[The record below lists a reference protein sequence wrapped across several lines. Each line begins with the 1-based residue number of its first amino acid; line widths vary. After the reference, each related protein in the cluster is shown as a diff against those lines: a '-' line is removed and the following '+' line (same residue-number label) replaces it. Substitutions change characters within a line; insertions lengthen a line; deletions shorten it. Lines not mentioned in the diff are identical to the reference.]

1 MQGGEAIG
9 SGRWVRVPG
18 PGGQGIWME
27 VKRIGVVPA
36 MTGTGLGALIL
47 GALEADGQD
56 AGMRGAQL
64 AVRSDQPRLVD
75 YYAALGYVL
84 ADNVDLTTM
93 NPLEPAPFGMRK
105 IFKD

>member
-1 MQGGEAIG
+1 
-9 SGRWVRVPG
+9 
-18 PGGQGIWME
+18 
-27 VKRIGVVPA
+27 
-36 MTGTGLGALIL
+36 
-47 GALEADGQD
+47 
-56 AGMRGAQL
+56 MRGAQL

-84 ADNVDLTTM
+84 ADDVDLTTM